1 VLLYLL
7 GSVWSAEGVRVSSI
21 AVVVYLHEF
30 VAVAPQ
36 MPPASWPRFNI
47 DLSSHLLIYCHIQD
61 HWDKKIKL
69 VHNVAVQNESTHTH
83 QVNMLMLLHTHTPSR
98 HVNVTPHTHTHTPSR
113 HVNVTQTCGGVLKR
127 RPGLLIARRPN
138 QQAWYKQTDS
148 KTVTVKITVIDCL
161 QLSDTETFSEQKSLL
176 KT

>member
-1 VLLYLL
+1 MLLYLL

-98 HVNVTPHTHTHTPSR
+98 HVNVT
-113 HVNVTQTCGGVLKR
+113 QTCGGVLKR